1 MKLFFEH
8 KTQGGSKMKT
18 NFVGSSF
25 RTIVVIMLVIL
36 FSFAGA
42 QSAEWK
48 PSKPIQ
54 FVVPYAPG
62 GGSDVLARSIE
73 NIIKTEKLCPVP
85 IIVVNQAG
93 GSGTIGMTSV
103 AQSPGNVHM
112 MMTFISGQV
121 TSPLVAGKGVATFH
135 DLTLIC
141 NLALDEQ
148 LIVVKTDS
156 PFKTIEDVVAAAK
169 QRSGALTIGG
179 TATGQEDQ
187 MCNRLFEKAA
197 GIKLRYVP
205 FNSGGECLTAVMGGH
220 VDMIWANPSEFV
232 PQWEAKMVRPIVVAK
247 ETRIPLLPDVP
258 TFKEK
263 GYDVT
268 FKFFRG
274 IAAPPGIPA
283 ETVAFYESMM
293 KRMSESSGWKE
304 KYLKQYML
312 SSGWMG
318 SKEFTQFVN
327 QSEHLFKD
335 ILKDLGLLK

>member
-1 MKLFFEH
+1 MR
-8 KTQGGSKMKT
+8 T
-18 NFVGSSF
+18 NAIEIKWF
-25 RTIVVIMLVIL
+25 RVAVVVMILILASVI
-36 FSFAGA
+36 GA
-42 QSAEWK
+42 QTAEWK
-48 PSKPIQ
+48 PSKPVQ

-73 NIIKTEKLCPVP
+73 NVIKTEKLCPVP
-85 IIVVNQAG
+85 LIVVNQAG
-93 GSGTIGMTSV
+93 GSGTIGMTTV

-112 MMTFISGQV
+112 LMTFISGQV
-121 TSPLVAGKGVATFH
+121 TAPLVAGKGVATFH

-141 NLALDEQ
+141 CLALDEQ

-169 QRSGALTIGG
+169 QRPAAVTIGG

-205 FNSGGECLTAVMGGH
+205 FNSGGECITALLGGH
-220 VDMIWANPSEFV
+220 VEMIWANPSEFV

-247 ETRIPLLPDVP
+247 ETRISLLPDVP

-274 IAAPPGIPA
+274 IAAPSGIPA
-283 ETVAFYESMM
+283 ETVAFYENMM
-293 KRMSESSGWKE
+293 KKMSDSSGWKE

-312 SSGWMG
+312 SPGWIG
-318 SKEFTQFVN
+318 SKEFTQFVT
-327 QSEHLFKD
+327 QSEQLFKA
-335 ILKDLGLLK
+335 ILIDLGLLK